1 MRKLSW
7 RIPRLAANFAAL
19 SAAEFV
25 SKILVALAFA
35 YLARVLGPEIYGHL
49 EFTLAII
56 FLFSLVVDTGLG
68 TYGAREIA
76 KDAVDIK
83 FITRHIL
90 LTRTLLAL
98 TAYGLLVVAVLVID
112 KPWAVKQLLLLYGLT
127 LLGLPGVMQ
136 WVFQGRDLMHYV
148 ALASVARWFVFV
160 AGVFLLVRADSPFW
174 MLALVEGLAVTAFVG
189 YYTVVFVRHFGWP
202 WGAIDARYMLSVFRQ
217 SLPIGA
223 SELVWA
229 IKIYFATVLL
239 GLMIAGPEVGW
250 FGAAHRL
257 VIALHTFVFLY
268 FFNLLPSIAR
278 TSQGRVEELRR
289 LLGTSLQLTA
299 WLAVFIG
306 ITGTVFA
313 KPAIALLY
321 GAEYQ
326 QTAIVFQV
334 LIWLIPLTLMSNHFQ
349 FTLIGYNRQQL
360 QFWVAALGA
369 VINITLSLILI
380 PRYGLQGAAWAIII
394 SEIIIW
400 GVAWYL
406 IRRHVAYIPVWRYIY
421 RPLAAGAILVGVVM
435 ILPAVNIW
443 LMGVTTVAVYG
454 LALVVIQPR
463 LLFDVR
469 AMLIPDGPSAGN

>member
-1 MRKLSW
+1 MRKLPW
-7 RIPRLAANFAAL
+7 RLPRLAANFAAL
-19 SAAEFV
+19 SAAEFI

-35 YLARVLGPEIYGHL
+35 YLARVLGPEVYGHL

-56 FLFSLVVDTGLG
+56 FLFTLVVDTGLG

-83 FITRHIL
+83 FIARHIL
-90 LTRTLLAL
+90 LTRALLAL
-98 TAYGLLVVAVLVID
+98 TAYGLLAGVVLLID

-136 WVFQGRDLMHYV
+136 WVFQGRDMMPYV
-148 ALASVARWFVFV
+148 ALASVVRWFVFV
-160 AGVFLLVRADSPFW
+160 AGVFLLVRSDTPFW
-174 MLALVEGLAVTAFVG
+174 VLALVEGLAVTGFVG

-202 WGAIDARYMLSVFRQ
+202 WGRIDAGYLWNIFRQ

-278 TSQGRVEELRR
+278 TSQGRPDDLRR

-306 ITGTVFA
+306 VTGTVFA

-321 GAEYQ
+321 GSEYQ
-326 QTAIVFQV
+326 QTAVVFRV

-349 FTLIGYNRQQL
+349 FTLIGYNRQQM
-360 QFWVAALGA
+360 QFGVALVGA
-369 VINITLSLILI
+369 VINIGLSLVLI
-380 PRYGLQGAAWAIII
+380 PRFGLEGAAWAIII
-394 SEIIIW
+394 SEIVIW
-400 GVAWYL
+400 AVAWFL
-406 IRRHVAYIPVWRYIY
+406 IRRHVAHIPVWGFIY
-421 RPLAAGAILVGVVM
+421 RPLAAGAVLVGVVLL
-435 ILPAVNIW
+435 LPGVNIW
-443 LMGVTTVAVYG
+443 LMGATTVAVYG
-454 LALVVIQPR
+454 LALALIQPR
-463 LLFDVR
+463 LLLDVR
-469 AMLIPDGPSAGN
+469 AMLIPDGTSAGN

>member
-1 MRKLSW
+1 VRKLSW
-7 RIPRLAANFAAL
+7 RVPRLAANFAAL
-19 SAAEFV
+19 SAAEFI

-35 YLARVLGPEIYGHL
+35 YLARVLGPEVYGHL

-90 LTRTLLAL
+90 LTRALLAL
-98 TAYGLLVVAVLVID
+98 TAYALLTGVVLLID

-148 ALASVARWFVFV
+148 ALASVVRWFVFV
-160 AGVFLLVRADSPFW
+160 AGVFLLVRSDTPFW
-174 MLALVEGLAVTAFVG
+174 RLALVEGLAVTGFVG
-189 YYTVVFVRHFGWP
+189 YYTGVFVRHFGWP
-202 WGAIDARYMLSVFRQ
+202 WGAVDGRYLWSIFRQ

-239 GLMIAGPEVGW
+239 GLMVAGAEVGW

-278 TSQGRVEELRR
+278 TSQGHVEDLRR
-289 LLGTSLQLTA
+289 LLGTSMQLTA

-313 KPAIALLY
+313 GPAIAL
-321 GAEYQ
+321 
-326 QTAIVFQV
+326 T
-334 LIWLIPLTLMSNHFQ
+334 FQ
-349 FTLIGYNRQQL
+349 FC
-360 QFWVAALGA
+360 
-369 VINITLSLILI
+369 
-380 PRYGLQGAAWAIII
+380 
-394 SEIIIW
+394 
-400 GVAWYL
+400 
-406 IRRHVAYIPVWRYIY
+406 
-421 RPLAAGAILVGVVM
+421 
-435 ILPAVNIW
+435 
-443 LMGVTTVAVYG
+443 
-454 LALVVIQPR
+454 
-463 LLFDVR
+463 
-469 AMLIPDGPSAGN
+469 